1 MDTEMMVREI
11 HREAN
16 VAAGGPE
23 GGESRTA
30 EECQRMLD
38 KADAMIDQALSGD
51 AEAFLNANKQQGGQ

>member
-16 VAAGGPE
+16 VVQGGPE
-23 GGESRTA
+23 GGDSQRA

-51 AEAFLNANKQQGGQ
+51 AEAFLNANRQQGGE